1 MSTQAVPQVHVQLT
15 QWQNNHEIN
24 TAAANNLMNDFQ
36 TQYENGEIS
45 QQECKDAQGC
55 VWDIYNERTTEL
67 GFGYNFMGENDASD
81 TEAYQSQLGLL
92 AQGEMASK
100 DRDGD
105 GKLSKTEFILG
116 EVYGGATALT
126 AEEKAQAATMA
137 SLMFDAIDSLVLVDS
152 NPDNDELNE
161 SLDLKDLENYYKTL
175 DGFNYDE
182 ATQEMAFNGDFN
194 GDLDLDSF
202 SAFLDTATAS
212 VTQEQ
217 INEMNDAYLE
227 IFEKVSQ

>member
-1 MSTQAVPQVHVQLT
+1 
-15 QWQNNHEIN
+15 
-24 TAAANNLMNDFQ
+24 
-36 TQYENGEIS
+36 
-45 QQECKDAQGC
+45 
-55 VWDIYNERTTEL
+55 
-67 GFGYNFMGENDASD
+67 
-81 TEAYQSQLGLL
+81 
-92 AQGEMASK
+92 MASK

-182 ATQEMAFNGDFN
+182 TTQEMTFNGDFN

-217 INEMNDAYLE
+217 INKMNDTYLE